1 MKIYVV
7 LEDHTERMIRCVT
20 LSESIAKN
28 LCDRFHYLSL
38 FIECYQP
45 IEQEYHD

>member
-1 MKIYVV
+1 MKIYVL
-7 LEDHTERMIRCVT
+7 LESKTERMIRLVT

-28 LCDRFHYLSL
+28 LCDRFHYLGL
-38 FIECYQP
+38 FIECYEP